1 MPEYLKTDST
11 KAEVTIKRLQNIS
24 QLPAIPK
31 VITELSKLFNNPNTS
46 ITELSNVIEKDQV
59 LTLKVLSVAN
69 SPLYGIQREI
79 NSLHAAILILG
90 FQELRSIVTAL
101 GMKSSFKMT
110 SNENFDFHE
119 FWLHSMVVGI
129 AAKRITKEL
138 GFNFDIDSFTAGIL
152 HDFGLLVLH
161 EFLPDSYEEI
171 LLSATEN
178 KIDMLVAEYKVLG
191 LSHQEI
197 GNFLAKKWSLTSTLN
212 DSLTF
217 HHRPAE
223 STKNVYITSVIHIA
237 DYATQKLQIG
247 NFFWDNNYKLDSSI
261 LSLLNFVSREEFENF
276 IEAYREDFE
285 TTASTVKL

>member
-1 MPEYLKTDST
+1 MPEYLKMDST
-11 KAEVTIKRLQNIS
+11 KAEVTVKRLQNIIR
-24 QLPAIPK
+24 LPAIPK
-31 VITELSKLFNNPNTS
+31 IITELSKLISNPNIS
-46 ITELSNVIEKDQV
+46 ITELSNLIEKDQA

-69 SPLYGIQREI
+69 S
-79 NSLHAAILILG
+79 AILILG

-110 SNENFDFHE
+110 SSENFDFYE

-138 GFNFDIDSFTAGIL
+138 GFDFGGDSFTAGIL

-161 EFLPDSYEEI
+161 EYLPDSYEEI
-171 LLSATEN
+171 LLYATEN
-178 KIDMLVAEYKVLG
+178 NMDILEAEYNVLG

-197 GNFLAKKWSLTSTLN
+197 GNFLAQKWSLTSTLN

-223 STKNVYITSVIHIA
+223 SVKNNFLTSIVHVA

-247 NFFWDNNYKLDSSI
+247 NFFWDNNYKLDSSV
-261 LSLLNFVSREEFENF
+261 LSLLNFVSREEFEDF

-285 TTASTVKL
+285 LTASTVKL

>member
-1 MPEYLKTDST
+1 MPEYLKMDST
-11 KAEVTIKRLQNIS
+11 KAEVTVKRLQNIIR
-24 QLPAIPK
+24 LPAIPK
-31 VITELSKLFNNPNTS
+31 VITELSKLISNPNIS
-46 ITELSNVIEKDQV
+46 ITELSNLIEKDQA

-69 SPLYGIQREI
+69 SPLYGTRREI

-110 SNENFDFHE
+110 SSENFDFYE

-138 GFNFDIDSFTAGIL
+138 GFNFGGDSFTAGIL

-161 EFLPDSYEEI
+161 EYLHDSYEEI
-171 LLSATEN
+171 LLYATEN
-178 KIDMLVAEYKVLG
+178 NMDIVEAEYKVLG

-197 GNFLAKKWSLTSTLN
+197 GNFLAQKWSLTSTLN

-223 STKNVYITSVIHIA
+223 SVKNNYLTSIVHVA

-247 NFFWDNNYKLDSSI
+247 NFFWDNNYKLDSSV
-261 LSLLNFVSREEFENF
+261 LSLLNFVTREEFEDF

-285 TTASTVKL
+285 LTASTVKL

>member
-1 MPEYLKTDST
+1 MSEFVKIDLT
-11 KAEVTIKRLQNIS
+11 KAESTLKRLQNIS
-24 QLPAIPK
+24 QLPTIPK
-31 VITELSKLFNNPNTS
+31 VITELSKLFNNPSTS
-46 ITELSNVIEKDQV
+46 ITQLSNVIEKDQA
-59 LTLKVLSVAN
+59 LTLRVLSVAN

-90 FQELRSIVTAL
+90 NQELRSIVTAL
-101 GMKSSFKMT
+101 GIKSSFKMT
-110 SNENFDFHE
+110 SSDNFNFYE

-138 GFNFDIDSFTAGIL
+138 GFNFDGDSFIAGIL

-161 EFLPDSYEEI
+161 EFLQDSYEEI
-171 LLSATEN
+171 LLFASEYN
-178 KIDMLVAEYKVLG
+178 IDILEAEYKVLG

-217 HHRPAE
+217 HHRPTE
-223 STKNVYITSVIHIA
+223 SVKNNYLTSIIHIA

-247 NFFWDNNYKLDSSI
+247 NFFWDNNYKLDPSV
-261 LSLLNFVSREEFENF
+261 LSLLNFFTREEFESF

-285 TTASTVKL
+285 LTASTVKL

>member
-1 MPEYLKTDST
+1 MSEDVKINSAKT
-11 KAEVTIKRLQNIS
+11 EVTIKRLQNIT

-31 VITELSKLFNNPNTS
+31 VITEVSKLFNNPNTS
-46 ITELSNVIEKDQV
+46 ITQISDLIEKDQA

-69 SPLYGIQREI
+69 SPLYGTQREI

-101 GMKSSFKMT
+101 GMKSSFKT
-110 SNENFDFHE
+110 VSSKNFDFHE

-138 GFNFDIDSFTAGIL
+138 GFHFDGDSFTAGIL

-161 EFLPDSYEEI
+161 EYLQDSYEEI
-171 LLSATEN
+171 LLYATEN
-178 KIDMLVAEYKVLG
+178 DINILEAEYKVLG

-197 GNFLAKKWSLTSTLN
+197 GNFLSQKWSLTSTLN

-217 HHRPAE
+217 HHRPTE
-223 STKNVYITSVIHIA
+223 SVKNNYLTSVIHIA

-247 NFFWDNNYKLDSSI
+247 NFFWDNNYKLDPSV
-261 LSLLNFVSREEFENF
+261 LSLLNFISHQEFEAF

-285 TTASTVKL
+285 LTASTVKL

>member
-1 MPEYLKTDST
+1 MSEFVKIDLT
-11 KAEVTIKRLQNIS
+11 KAESTLKRLQNIS
-24 QLPAIPK
+24 QLPTIPK
-31 VITELSKLFNNPNTS
+31 VITELSKLFNNPSTS
-46 ITELSNVIEKDQV
+46 ITQLSNVIEKDQA
-59 LTLKVLSVAN
+59 LTLRVLSVAN

-90 FQELRSIVTAL
+90 NQELRSIVTAL
-101 GMKSSFKMT
+101 GIKSSFKMT
-110 SNENFDFHE
+110 SSDNFNFYE

-138 GFNFDIDSFTAGIL
+138 GFNFDGDSFIAGIL

-161 EFLPDSYEEI
+161 EFLQDSYEEI
-171 LLSATEN
+171 LLFASEYN
-178 KIDMLVAEYKVLG
+178 IDILEAEYKVLG

-223 STKNVYITSVIHIA
+223 SVKNNYLTSIIHIA

-247 NFFWDNNYKLDSSI
+247 NFFWDNNYKLDPSV
-261 LSLLNFVSREEFENF
+261 LSLLNFFTREEFESF

-285 TTASTVKL
+285 LTASTVKL

>member
-1 MPEYLKTDST
+1 MSEFVKIDLT
-11 KAEVTIKRLQNIS
+11 KAESTLKRLQNIS
-24 QLPAIPK
+24 QLPTIPK
-31 VITELSKLFNNPNTS
+31 VITELSKLFNNPSTS
-46 ITELSNVIEKDQV
+46 ITQLSNVIEKDQA
-59 LTLKVLSVAN
+59 LTLRVLSVAN

-90 FQELRSIVTAL
+90 NQELRSIVTAL
-101 GMKSSFKMT
+101 GIKSSFKMT
-110 SNENFDFHE
+110 SSDNFNFYE

-138 GFNFDIDSFTAGIL
+138 GFNFDGDSFIAGIL

-161 EFLPDSYEEI
+161 EFLQDSYEEI
-171 LLSATEN
+171 LLFASEYN
-178 KIDMLVAEYKVLG
+178 IDILEAEYKVLG

-223 STKNVYITSVIHIA
+223 SVKNNYLTSIIHIA

-247 NFFWDNNYKLDSSI
+247 NFFWDNNYKLDPSV
-261 LSLLNFVSREEFENF
+261 LSLLNFFTREEFESF

-285 TTASTVKL
+285 LTTSTVKL

>member
-1 MPEYLKTDST
+1 MSEYLKMDST
-11 KAEVTIKRLQNIS
+11 KAEVTVKRLQNIS

-31 VITELSKLFNNPNTS
+31 VITEVSKLFSNPNTS
-46 ITELSNVIEKDQV
+46 ITQLSDIIEKDQA

-101 GMKSSFKMT
+101 GMKLSFKTT
-110 SNENFDFHE
+110 SSEYFDFHE

-138 GFNFDIDSFTAGIL
+138 GFHFDGDSFTAGIL

-161 EFLPDSYEEI
+161 EYLQDSYEKI
-171 LLSATEN
+171 LLHATEN
-178 KIDMLVAEYKVLG
+178 NMDILEAEYEILG

-217 HHRPAE
+217 HHRPAD
-223 STKNVYITSVIHIA
+223 SVKNNYLTSIIHIA

-247 NFFWDNNYKLDSSI
+247 NFFWDNNYKLDSSV
-261 LSLLNFVSREEFENF
+261 LSLLNFVTREEFEDF
-276 IEAYREDFE
+276 IEAYREDFAL
-285 TTASTVKL
+285 TASTVKL